1 MIEKKIKILQ
11 IGFSSNPGGVENLVY
26 SYFKHIDKNKFE
38 FDFLDMY
45 GDGIAYAN
53 EIEKLG
59 GRIFSIENYKRHPLK
74 ACIKLK
80 DLLNKERYDIVHV
93 HMQSAANLMPIIIP
107 YLHREEVVIA
117 HSHSSSTPKG
127 MLRKLLNSLNVKL
140 LRKLKVEKWACGAT
154 AGIWMWGDKFDKENI
169 IPNAIEAGLF
179 EYDEKVRNKIRK
191 QCGILSNERV
201 IGFVGRFGD
210 EKNTFF
216 LIDVLKELL
225 RKQDNYKLLTVG
237 GNGLYDEFVKKIKQ
251 EHLEDKYYSA
261 GIQLSTKEWYQAM
274 DAFLLPS
281 FFEGFPVVGVEA
293 QAAGLK
299 CFFSNNIS
307 KEIDISGTNYFLPIE
322 KASIDAQIWAEE
334 INNIISSENR
344 KILLNQK
351 YDIKYAINILQKKYY
366 HILENRGLYHVE
378 KH

>member
-26 SYFKHIDKNKFE
+26 SYYKHIDKNKFE

-53 EIEKLG
+53 EINRLG

-74 ACIKLK
+74 ACMKLN
-80 DLLNKERYDIVHV
+80 DLLNKENYDIVHV
-93 HMQSAANLMPIIIP
+93 HMQSAANLIPIIIP
-107 YLHREEVVIA
+107 YIHQKEVVIA

-127 MLRKLLNSLNVKL
+127 MLRKFLNGLNVNL
-140 LRKLKVEKWACGAT
+140 LRKLNIEKWACGST
-154 AGIWMWGDKFDKENI
+154 AGVWMWGNTFDKDDI
-169 IPNAIEAGLF
+169 IPNAIEVDSF
-179 EYDEKVRNKIRK
+179 KYDEVVRNKIRK
-191 QCGILSNERV
+191 KCGILEDEKV

-225 RKQDNYKLLTVG
+225 KKRANYKLLTVG
-237 GNGLYDEFVKKIKQ
+237 GNGLYDEFIKKIKQ
-251 EHLEDKYYSA
+251 EHLEENYYSA
-261 GIQLSTKEWYQAM
+261 GIQSSTKEWYQAM

-307 KEIDISGTNYFLPIE
+307 KEIDISGTSYFLPITKE
-322 KASIDAQIWAEE
+322 NIDANIWAEK
-334 INNIISSENR
+334 INNVIGNYERIN
-344 KILLNQK
+344 INIPNK
-351 YDIKYAINILQKKYY
+351 YDLSNESYMLEKKY
-366 HILENRGLYHVE
+366 IELV
-378 KH
+378 KK

>member
-1 MIEKKIKILQ
+1 
-11 IGFSSNPGGVENLVY
+11 
-26 SYFKHIDKNKFE
+26 
-38 FDFLDMY
+38 
-45 GDGIAYAN
+45 
-53 EIEKLG
+53 
-59 GRIFSIENYKRHPLK
+59 
-74 ACIKLK
+74 
-80 DLLNKERYDIVHV
+80 
-93 HMQSAANLMPIIIP
+93 MP
-107 YLHREEVVIA
+107 
-117 HSHSSSTPKG
+117 
-127 MLRKLLNSLNVKL
+127 
-140 LRKLKVEKWACGAT
+140 
-154 AGIWMWGDKFDKENI
+154 
-169 IPNAIEAGLF
+169 
-179 EYDEKVRNKIRK
+179 
-191 QCGILSNERV
+191 NERV